1 MRILIVPIIVMVCG
15 TIFAETNT
23 ISTLAG
29 LVLTAEDIQHVE
41 GTILFQNARRYDKT
55 VIKDG
60 KKVPSSVQGFGQ
72 EVQYRTSTLLLSY
85 GVFESSDV
93 AYLSAKELAD
103 DMSIRMEPGIWTNA
117 SGLTKMGDYSRY
129 GWVPEAKQIGL
140 TFQYD
145 KLCMHMGGSA
155 RGGEDMDKR
164 QGLLKASEA
173 IIKKYDMAM
182 QVGAKTKANKEHDVV
197 SVVSGVILT
206 TNDFQKLDMS
216 IITQR
221 VNSFSRARSLHSVY
235 GIGQTINC
243 RSGEFRLH
251 YGLFENKEDAYLS
264 AKEFPL
270 IIIGPGIWTNS
281 PSLKKVGDCAWY
293 VFQGATHIVLLQYDK
308 LCVMIEAPGERRT
321 LETKMQGTL
330 ELAETIIRKYDVGMR
345 RNDAEQKGSKTV
357 Q

>member
-1 MRILIVPIIVMVCG
+1 MRIMIVLIIVMVCKP
-15 TIFAETNT
+15 IFSETNT
-23 ISTLAG
+23 ISPLVG
-29 LVLTAEDIQHVE
+29 LVLKADDIRHVN
-41 GTILFQNARRYDKT
+41 GSVVLQGARTWNKTIMKN
-55 VIKDG
+55 G
-60 KKVPSSVQGFGQ
+60 KKVPSSVQGFWQ

-85 GVFESSDV
+85 GMFESSDV
-93 AYLSAKELAD
+93 ACLSAKELSD
-103 DMSIRMEPGIWTNA
+103 GMSIRMEPGIWTNA

-129 GWVPEAKQIGL
+129 GWEPEAKQIGL
-140 TFQYD
+140 IFQYD

-155 RGGEDMDKR
+155 RGGDDVDKR

-182 QVGAKTKANKEHDVV
+182 QVGTKTKANKDHDVIP
-197 SVVSGVILT
+197 VVSGVVLT

-221 VNSFSRARSLHSVY
+221 ESSFSRARSLHSVY
-235 GIGQTINC
+235 GIGQTVNC

-264 AKEFPL
+264 AKNFPL

-293 VFQGATHIVLLQYDK
+293 VFHGTTHIVLFQHDK
-308 LCVMIEAPGERRT
+308 LCVTIEAPGEKRT
-321 LETKMQGTL
+321 PEIKMKGAL
-330 ELAETIIRKYDVGMR
+330 ELADAIIKKYDTF
-345 RNDAEQKGSKTV
+345 AQAKGESAKDKKTTP
-357 Q
+357 